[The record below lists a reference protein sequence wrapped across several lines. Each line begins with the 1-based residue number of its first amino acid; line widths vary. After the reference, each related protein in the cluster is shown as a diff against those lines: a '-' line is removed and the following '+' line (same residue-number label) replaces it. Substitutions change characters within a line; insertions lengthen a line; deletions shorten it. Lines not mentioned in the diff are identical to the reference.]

1 MINENIKHKHDVGIR
16 CMITDKDNNIKKIY
30 DQHISEINLSNDI
43 KSYIISKQSKDS
55 MCFLIIQTDDD
66 NILHANILLNAVP
79 TSFNSGDINKSITD
93 NEITF
98 KFDINKSSK

>member
-1 MINENIKHKHDVGIR
+1 MINENIKHIHDVWIR
-16 CMITDKDNNIKKIY
+16 CIITDKDNNIKKIY

>member
-1 MINENIKHKHDVGIR
+1 MMNENIKPIHNVLIR
-16 CMITDKDNNIKKIY
+16 CIITDKDNNIKKIY

-43 KSYIISKQSKDS
+43 KAYIISKQSKDS

-79 TSFNSGDINKSITD
+79 TSFNSSDTSKSVTD

-98 KFDINKSSK
+98 KFDINK